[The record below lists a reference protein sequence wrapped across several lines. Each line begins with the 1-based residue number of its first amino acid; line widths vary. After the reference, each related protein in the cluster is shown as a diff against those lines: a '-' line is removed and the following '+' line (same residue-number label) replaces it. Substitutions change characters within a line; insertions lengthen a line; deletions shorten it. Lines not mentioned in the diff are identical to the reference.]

1 MAYGWKYIAEFDS
14 IVDVPYTLQIWEK
27 DYTGD
32 QIRLNLAA
40 NPIIHKYNNDNPKEP
55 IKASTLEINLLN
67 EGNVTPIDT
76 FLSNEDD
83 TYLVYFLQGTD
94 LLFKGYLVQDDFSE
108 LMVDYTH
115 EVKLLATDN
124 LGLLKDV
131 SLDMTGIQATLP
143 IFAATAVEGVD
154 NFVYLYNIPNLVLI
168 GTSFTITGHQDSGVN
183 TTYTTLAVTNVGTNN
198 YKVRVSNTVANLLT
212 PRQCTVSLN
221 SQINLNN
228 NRYSIRDI
236 VYACLNKA
244 GLDIG
249 FRVFC
254 SLHEKYH
261 RTDRSFFEQT
271 YIDINTFRVGD
282 GFDNCYNVLESILKR
297 FKISLFQCLGLWHFV
312 RWDDAKGVALNG
324 YAYSPL
330 FTYAGQVTLPT
341 SLEFGF
347 NESTAPLFGLTKY
360 FHRPLK
366 FVSEQFDYKQP
377 QLLLKNSDLQ
387 SLGNL
392 LRIITI
398 GPNEIHKEYVATD
411 WDGSYGAP
419 PFEER
424 FIRVVEDS
432 LGEELDRYL
441 VIKGVPVFDSVRIV
455 QGVPVEVSKGD
466 KVTFNFRVKT
476 AFSSPELYY
485 EIFAFALFD
494 GTTTNYLNDTPIKG
508 NWLTTFGWTHF
519 IEYGDNS
526 DTWQNVEMKSLPIP
540 FDGVLLVYL
549 GMQGDVLTSDSE
561 TRYKDIV
568 LTLEDFV
575 ANSKIIKGHLH
586 KDTQELTIKNV
597 EELTIAVDDSPRNSI
612 PGTLF
617 APLFKGI
624 LQVRCNDWNRI
635 GNVGNEKLGQIT
647 TVDQLQYRS
656 VTRYK
661 LEGSF
666 DGLKVGGT
674 NISMLN
680 TFNYTLFPTKMFV
693 FGNLEFDYRNNI
705 INNLTGWEV
714 YDTDEVDI
722 ADAYTFKYLTEK

>member
-32 QIRLNLAA
+32 TIRLNLAA

-131 SLDMTGIQATLP
+131 ALDMTGIQATLP
-143 IFAATAVEGVD
+143 IFAATAVEGLD

-297 FKISLFQCLGLWHFV
+297 FNISLFQCLGLWHFV
-312 RWDDAKGVALNG
+312 RWDDAKGVTLNG

-347 NESTAPLFGLTKY
+347 NEDTAPLFGLTKY

-392 LRIITI
+392 LRTITI

-411 WDGSYGAP
+411 WDASYGSP

-540 FDGVLLVYL
+540 FDGVLLVYF
-549 GMQGDVLTSDSE
+549 GMQGDALTAASE

-586 KDTQELTIKNV
+586 KDTQELIIKNV
-597 EELTIAVDDSPRNSI
+597 EELNIALDDSPRNSI

-635 GNVGNEKLGQIT
+635 GNIGNEKLGQIT

-714 YDTDEVDI
+714 YDTEEVDI